1 MSAIT
6 LTELNYDAT
15 TPGDGA
21 EIAAYLRTGTEAL
34 TSTSGS
40 LNVNVTNT
48 VTVSATDLD
57 IRDLDAAQDNI
68 AISDGTDTLA
78 INADGSINA
87 VVTATNLD
95 IRDLSSAS
103 DSVLAVT
110 QFQYAEDSAHSSGA
124 IGAFVMAVRNDAG
137 TALAADGDYTPF
149 QTDSTGALRVSGT
162 LSVTEQDVYAE
173 DSAHS
178 DGALGGYVLSV
189 RQDAYASSTSADG
202 DYQSFKTDLFGRLWT
217 NISANS
223 AIATGAA
230 SVTTTSGL
238 LVAANAGR
246 RRILVQN
253 LGSKKVYL
261 GASGV
266 SSSSGIM
273 LAQSGSVELEIGPA
287 LALHAVAES
296 GTQDVRYLQLA

>member
-6 LTELNYDAT
+6 LTELNYDET

-21 EIAAYLRTGTEAL
+21 EVAAYLRTGTEAL

-78 INADGSINA
+78 INNDGSINA
-87 VVTATNLD
+87 VVSATDLD
-95 IRDLSSAS
+95 IRDLSSAT

-124 IGAFVMAVRNDAG
+124 VGAFVMAVRNDAG
-137 TALAADGDYTPF
+137 TALAADGDYIPF
-149 QTDSTGALRVSGT
+149 TTDATGALRVAGS
-162 LSVTEQDVYAE
+162 LSVTEADVFAE
-173 DSAHS
+173 DSAFTEGDMGTHN
-178 DGALGGYVLSV
+178 LTV
-189 RQDAYASSTSADG
+189 RYDAYTTTTSASG
-202 DYQSFKTDLFGRLWT
+202 DYQSLKSDVFGRLWT
-217 NISANS
+217 NDSANS
-223 AIATGAA
+223 AIANGAA
-230 SVTTTSGL
+230 TVTTSSAL
-238 LVAANAGR
+238 LVAANSGR

-266 SSSSGIM
+266 STSSGIM
-273 LAQSGSVELEIGPA
+273 LAQSGSVELDLGPA

-296 GTQDVRYLQLA
+296 GSQDVRYLQLA